1 MSSRSRNTNRR
12 VFRNRN
18 RKCLDIFK
26 RKKRIGLLQ
35 WTTPFNRRISPSN
48 KAAIFEISHIWKTG
62 DRYYKLAEQYYGN
75 PEYWWVIARYNQ
87 KPTESHLRKGDIIV
101 IPTPLA
107 KLLEIL

>member
-18 RKCLDIFK
+18 RKYLDIFK

-75 PEYWWVIARYNQ
+75 PEYWWLIARYNQ
-87 KPTESHLRKGDIIV
+87 TPTEGHIRLGTILF
-101 IPTPLA
+101 IPTPINT
-107 KLLEIL
+107 LLDIL

>member
-1 MSSRSRNTNRR
+1 MPSRSRNANRR
-12 VFRNRN
+12 VFRNRD
-18 RKCLDIFK
+18 RKYLDIFK

-75 PEYWWVIARYNQ
+75 PVRSQQKVI
-87 KPTESHLRKGDIIV
+87 
-101 IPTPLA
+101 
-107 KLLEIL
+107 LEKET